1 MDEMEQ
7 VVNDFM
13 GGYADSGYFTEPAW
27 SGDWAGG
34 SGFISVPTPKTGG
47 ESPAAGLSL
56 PGGIQ
61 LNLPSSVNVGGGSS
75 VPTNRDKVV
84 DIVNWYEAQIKENLA
99 SYQGGERNITRQTAA
114 LQQFDT
120 LWSEM
125 KTELSSYGGEGS
137 AAWTTRQRGGQYS
150 WEVYYRDPIKADS
163 KVAGGIGGTISDT
176 VASLSAGKA
185 NWVVWIGIAA
195 LAVFTYAHYTNQ

>member
-1 MDEMEQ
+1 MMDEMEH
-7 VVNDFM
+7 VMTDFI
-13 GGYADSGYFTEPAW
+13 GGYGSGGYFAEPAW

-34 SGFISVPTPKTGG
+34 SGFISVATPKTGG
-47 ESPAAGLSL
+47 DSPAAGLSL

-61 LNLPSSVNVGGGSS
+61 LKLPSSIKIGSSGSS

-84 DIVNWYEAQIKENLA
+84 DIVNWYEAQMQENLA

-125 KTELSSYGGEGS
+125 QTELSSYGGEGS
-137 AAWTTRQRGGQYS
+137 IAWTTRQRGGQYP

-163 KVAGGIGGTISDT
+163 KVAGGIGGVVSDT

-185 NWVVWIGIAA
+185 NWVVWVGIAVIGFF
-195 LAVFTYAHYTNQ
+195 AVRKAM